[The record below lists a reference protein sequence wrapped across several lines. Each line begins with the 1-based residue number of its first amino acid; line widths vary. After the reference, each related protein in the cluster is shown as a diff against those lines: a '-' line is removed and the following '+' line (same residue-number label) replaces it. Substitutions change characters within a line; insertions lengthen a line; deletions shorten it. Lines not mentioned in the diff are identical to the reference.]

1 MGGRRDWLRD
11 EDGKGG
17 GGVLGEGRDGMRG
30 GSRAAQSRV
39 KSGVQGARWS
49 SGGML
54 GGVQGGMWSEA
65 RGGRR
70 GWGERRSGRQCGA
83 GCGEMGRGKKWRAK
97 SLRTPFYQYS
107 IYNQKDVLII
117 VLIILSHPLRSGR
130 NLCVPGLW
138 SWLHH
143 IQIQNRKYQFDYVYN
158 NLSSILYMMY

>member
-1 MGGRRDWLRD
+1 MGM
-11 EDGKGG
+11 GG

-70 GWGERRSGRQCGA
+70 GWSEK
-83 GCGEMGRGKKWRAK
+83 RGVGGGVEDNAVRGGVRWEEAKKMACEIT
-97 SLRTPFYQYS
+97 S
-107 IYNQKDVLII
+107 DA
-117 VLIILSHPLRSGR
+117 ILP
-130 NLCVPGLW
+130 
-138 SWLHH
+138 
-143 IQIQNRKYQFDYVYN
+143 I
-158 NLSSILYMMY
+158 

>member
-1 MGGRRDWLRD
+1 MGM
-11 EDGKGG
+11 G

-70 GWGERRSGRQCGA
+70 GWSGRRSGRQCGA
-83 GCGEMGRGKKWRAK
+83 GWGEMGRGKKWRAK

-117 VLIILSHPLRSGR
+117 VLIILSHPLRSG
-130 NLCVPGLW
+130 
-138 SWLHH
+138 
-143 IQIQNRKYQFDYVYN
+143 
-158 NLSSILYMMY
+158 LYHCSHQEK

>member
-1 MGGRRDWLRD
+1 MRW
-11 EDGKGG
+11 KWVVWN
-17 GGVLGEGRDGMRG
+17 GVGAQGEGHDGMRG

-49 SGGML
+49 AGGML
-54 GGVQGGMWSEA
+54 GGVQGGRWSEA

-83 GCGEMGRGKKWRAK
+83 GWGEMGRGKKWRAK

>member
-1 MGGRRDWLRD
+1 MGMG
-11 EDGKGG
+11 GG

-83 GCGEMGRGKKWRAK
+83 GWEARVEWEAEWKTMRCGVG
-97 SLRTPFYQYS
+97 
-107 IYNQKDVLII
+107 
-117 VLIILSHPLRSGR
+117 
-130 NLCVPGLW
+130 
-138 SWLHH
+138 
-143 IQIQNRKYQFDYVYN
+143 
-158 NLSSILYMMY
+158 

>member
-1 MGGRRDWLRD
+1 M
-11 EDGKGG
+11 
-17 GGVLGEGRDGMRG
+17 LGEGRDGMRG

-70 GWGERRSGRQCGA
+70 GW
-83 GCGEMGRGKKWRAK
+83 GEMGRGKKWRAK

-143 IQIQNRKYQFDYVYN
+143 VLIQNRKCQFDYVYN

>member
-1 MGGRRDWLRD
+1 MA
-11 EDGKGG
+11 KGILG
-17 GGVLGEGRDGMRG
+17 SKEVRWKWVVGNGVGAQGEGHDGMRG

-54 GGVQGGMWSEA
+54 GGVQGGRWSEA

-70 GWGERRSGRQCGA
+70 GWSGRRSGRQCGA
-83 GCGEMGRGKKWRAK
+83 GWGEMGRGKKWRAK

-117 VLIILSHPLRSGR
+117 VLIILSHPLRSGHSHFH
-130 NLCVPGLW
+130 LE
-138 SWLHH
+138 
-143 IQIQNRKYQFDYVYN
+143 Q
-158 NLSSILYMMY
+158 

>member
-1 MGGRRDWLRD
+1 MA
-11 EDGKGG
+11 KGILG
-17 GGVLGEGRDGMRG
+17 SKEVRWKWVVGNGVGAQGEGHDGMRG

-54 GGVQGGMWSEA
+54 GGVQGEMWSEA

-70 GWGERRSGRQCGA
+70 SGRQCGA
-83 GCGEMGRGKKWRAK
+83 GWGEMGRGKKWRAK

-117 VLIILSHPLRSGR
+117 VLIILSHPLRSGHY
-130 NLCVPGLW
+130 
-138 SWLHH
+138 LHLF
-143 IQIQNRKYQFDYVYN
+143 QD
-158 NLSSILYMMY
+158 